1 MRRLAKSLIAGTSIA
16 ILTSA
21 AATSQTYDSVIVSDQ
36 VQTGDIFSGQT
47 LNVVEVTE
55 TTTAVTTATGAA
67 FDGSA
72 DGVNLDVR
80 ANQNLQADVTADTRL
95 DAAVS
100 SGAVTALTT
109 TATGVTAESNIYGG
123 TLTGVY
129 NQQTGPGRIYS
140 HSHVEAPGADV
151 GDVTASTQAIGA
163 SQGFGASYSAV
174 GARVNQTNQADVVAD
189 GGGTYGYVDGAATF
203 AGAATGTNVTSSGS
217 QGSAE
222 RYIINQTNSAA
233 MTQAS
238 QFTAHGNAYLST
250 TSATAT
256 GDNIHLYNEGG
267 LLDVTSDQ
275 HNQAYVRAQTGA
287 SAYQFGS
294 AASIAYGVGN
304 SFLAG
309 NLGSET
315 VIDAVQLNDGGG
327 VEVVADFTGAE
338 GYDASANATAIG
350 NAATGYVCSDCD
362 GRLVATSQQVNNAD
376 VGASTS
382 VTVSGY
388 ARSATGVATAVGNT
402 ATYYVSRP
410 SAQ

>member
-1 MRRLAKSLIAGTSIA
+1 
-16 ILTSA
+16 
-21 AATSQTYDSVIVSDQ
+21 
-36 VQTGDIFSGQT
+36 
-47 LNVVEVTE
+47 VVEVTE

-174 GARVNQTNQADVVAD
+174 GARVNQTNQTDVVAD
-189 GGGTYGYVDGAATF
+189 GGGTYGYVAGAATF

-222 RYIINQTNSAA
+222 RYIINQTNAAA

>member
-1 MRRLAKSLIAGTSIA
+1 MKSLIAGTSIA

-47 LNVVEVTE
+47 LNVVEITE
-55 TTTAVTTATGAA
+55 ATTAVTTATGAA
-67 FDGSA
+67 FNGSA
-72 DGVNLDVR
+72 EGVTLDVR
-80 ANQNLQADVTADTRL
+80 ANQNLQANVTADTRL

-100 SGAVTALTT
+100 SGAVTALST
-109 TATGVTAESNIYGG
+109 TATGVTSESNIYDG
-123 TLTGVY
+123 TLSGVY

-163 SQGFGASYSAV
+163 SQGFGASSSAV

-203 AGAATGTNVTSSGS
+203 VGAATGTSVTSSGGY
-217 QGSAE
+217 GSAE

-410 SAQ
+410 SAH